1 MGFLDFLSSQ
11 ESSEAC
17 DRGVVVWRA
26 GTGRLV
32 GGEKAFRK
40 EVLAK
45 YGLECDVAFG
55 ALRAMARE
63 NADQCEAVAAAK
75 AARAMAQP
83 LLLALVGPAGSGKST
98 VARRLA
104 AQYGLVRVSTGDML
118 RRIASGAPAWG
129 SADGDADGFDEPDAA
144 APSSIPTLSAEEI
157 DSVRECLRTGEL
169 VPEGVL
175 LRLVR
180 ARLAEADVR
189 ANGAVLDGL
198 PRTAA
203 QASALRDL
211 EPSLGSLA
219 ALLHLEGL
227 DSQSLA
233 ERIRGR
239 RVDPTTGEIYH
250 ATLAL
255 PPSALVLS
263 RLAVRPHEVEEG
275 SIPAQL
281 RHHAQHVE
289 DVAAVY
295 RGRVRALDATGG
307 REEVFERVRAV
318 VEPLLA
324 AVAARKLQAASLVTK
339 ETRAPEAAGA
349 AAAASAASSPAL
361 APQPAQHTPASIA
374 FTVAPELPSSRRGSL
389 MQPLSTASSAA
400 APAAAAAPS
409 VPGASVSSRTGSRRS
424 SGTGADPRAI
434 AQALLKGGVSGSRR
448 ASSSRPGSKPASRR
462 GSTNLGVP
470 GVPPAGA
477 AAPGTAASAS
487 GAPLAGQ
494 IAVPGGDIPS
504 RRISN
509 RRSARLSGQ
518 GPLVPAGSLNATA
531 AAASSAVAGPARRA
545 SGTKAAEPAAA
556 PAPAS
561 VAVAVASPA
570 PAEEEEEVVLHR
582 RSSKR
587 GTGSRTAAE
596 LAGVAAPVVAAA
608 PAAVDSAAVARP
620 ASAHRPASALRSRP
634 ASGSAAVI
642 NSRPEP
648 PAQTQLGDDPSVP
661 ATAASEMSDDEP
673 LEDDDEE
680 EEEET
685 EV

>member
-1 MGFLDFLSSQ
+1 MGFLDFLSAQ
-11 ESSEAC
+11 ESIEAC

-75 AARAMAQP
+75 AARALAQP

-104 AQYGLVRVSTGDML
+104 AQYGLVRVSSGDML

-129 SADGDADGFDEPDAA
+129 PADGDADGSDGSDAA
-144 APSSIPTLSAEEI
+144 TPSSIPTLSAEEV

-189 ANGAVLDGL
+189 AHGAVLDGL

-203 QASALRDL
+203 QASVLRDL

-219 ALLHLEGL
+219 ALLQLEGL
-227 DSQSLA
+227 GPESLA
-233 ERIRGR
+233 ERVRGR
-239 RVDPTTGEIYH
+239 RVDPTSGEIYH

-263 RLAVRPHEVEEG
+263 RLAVRPHDVEG

-281 RHHAQHVE
+281 RHHAQHAE
-289 DVAAVY
+289 DVSAAY
-295 RGRVRALDATGG
+295 RGITRAVDAQGSSQ
-307 REEVFERVRAV
+307 EVFARVRAV

-324 AVAARKLQAASLVTK
+324 AVAARKLQAASLATK
-339 ETRAPEAAGA
+339 ESGA
-349 AAAASAASSPAL
+349 IAASASPAPSPAL
-361 APQPAQHTPASIA
+361 APHPAQHTPGSIA

-389 MQPLSTASSAA
+389 MQPLSTASAA
-400 APAAAAAPS
+400 APAAAAASSS
-409 VPGASVSSRTGSRRS
+409 VLGATSSSSRAGSRRS

-434 AQALLKGGVSGSRR
+434 AQALLRGGASGSRR
-448 ASSSRPGSKPASRR
+448 ASSSRPGSKPASRE
-462 GSTNLGVP
+462 GLHQP
-470 GVPPAGA
+470 
-477 AAPGTAASAS
+477 
-487 GAPLAGQ
+487 
-494 IAVPGGDIPS
+494 
-504 RRISN
+504 
-509 RRSARLSGQ
+509 
-518 GPLVPAGSLNATA
+518 
-531 AAASSAVAGPARRA
+531 RRA
-545 SGTKAAEPAAA
+545 W
-556 PAPAS
+556 
-561 VAVAVASPA
+561 
-570 PAEEEEEVVLHR
+570 
-582 RSSKR
+582 R
-587 GTGSRTAAE
+587 GTGGACCAWGSGVGVGRASCGGGRCARRRHPQPAHQQPPQRTPE
-596 LAGVAAPVVAAA
+596 WPG
-608 PAAVDSAAVARP
+608 S
-620 ASAHRPASALRSRP
+620 
-634 ASGSAAVI
+634 SGP
-642 NSRPEP
+642 RGEP
-648 PAQTQLGDDPSVP
+648 QRLGGRGQLGRGRLGQARQRNQGD
-661 ATAASEMSDDEP
+661 
-673 LEDDDEE
+673 
-680 EEEET
+680 
-685 EV
+685 